1 MRAGGEFGSRAHG
14 RTSAGCQDVLVAAVT
29 RLVTLVDVDD
39 DVSDARRMSV
49 SARHEAVLAD
59 GRRLLLLDR
68 GWTEELRVGRG
79 RHAVPSRVE
88 GLADIWSQ
96 TSAEDIENTARAV
109 VGPDE
114 PFGGRSQEDMESDHW
129 AYLAGVLRQQGV
141 IVDGVELKR
150 RPHDVVL
157 GERLLARIGRD
168 PRSAVSP

>member
-1 MRAGGEFGSRAHG
+1 
-14 RTSAGCQDVLVAAVT
+14 
-29 RLVTLVDVDD
+29 LVTLVDVDD

-68 GWTEELRVGRG
+68 GWSEELRVGRG
-79 RHAVPSRVE
+79 RHAIPWRVE

-96 TSAEDIENTARAV
+96 TSVEDIENTARAV

-114 PFGGRSQEDMESDHW
+114 PFGGRSQEDMEADHW

-141 IVDGVELKR
+141 IVDAVELKR

-168 PRSAVSP
+168 PRNAVSP